1 MATTVSTTSILGS
14 DSVSLSRTTINSNF
28 LLLENWING
37 YASGFGI
44 DSTNGV
50 LDLTSAPT
58 GRISA
63 KSGFF
68 DSMTFPAGGTATA
81 QILSSGS
88 ASFNVINAS
97 SVNVAGAISVSGAS
111 TYNSTSTFGA
121 TAAFNSVT
129 QLNGR
134 VEIGTTSSLVNKNVN
149 SAPTTGTAV
158 ATPYEVTG
166 LESIIYFDFSSDVFL
181 KVADATTLTTASASS
196 LPNGFILTLVNSSTS
211 TGSLAVGIQ
220 DTGSG
225 SFYYT
230 GFNTDTV
237 VYTTVD
243 SDANRAYRS
252 SITLRWDS
260 TIDSAGGQPGSWAV
274 LNAVNFTIG

>member
-14 DSVSLSRTTINSNF
+14 DSVSLSRTTLNSNF
-28 LLLENWING
+28 LILENWING

-50 LDLTSAPT
+50 LNLTAAPT

-81 QILSSGS
+81 QIFSSGS
-88 ASFNVINAS
+88 ASFNVINVS
-97 SVNVAGAISVSGAS
+97 SANIAGAISISGAS
-111 TYNSTSTFGA
+111 TYSSTATFGA
-121 TAAFNSVT
+121 TAAFNSVA

-134 VEIGTTSSLVNKNVN
+134 VEIGTSSSLVNKNVN
-149 SAPTTGTAV
+149 AAPTTGTAV
-158 ATPYEVTG
+158 ATPYEITG

-181 KVADATTLTTASASS
+181 KVSDAPTATTANASA
-196 LPNGFILTLVNSSTS
+196 LPNGFILTIVNSSAS
-211 TGSLAVGIQ
+211 AGSLVAGIQ
-220 DTGSG
+220 NTGTG

-237 VYTTVD
+237 VYSIID
-243 SDANRAYRS
+243 SDASRAYRS

-260 TIDSAGGQPGSWAV
+260 TIDSSGSQPGSWTV